1 MTKLDLMNKVKD
13 NLGILSG
20 LNDLIISD
28 TIIEVGEYCNIT
40 DFPDAIEPFVR
51 KKVKTIMS
59 YEKEGL
65 CDSVFDVKSLREGD
79 TTITYNVDDKTS
91 KETIYGLSLNDK
103 SALKRFR
110 RLR

>member
-1 MTKLDLMNKVKD
+1 MTKLELLNKVKD

-28 TIIEVGEYCNIT
+28 VIIEVGEYCNII

-51 KKVKTIMS
+51 KKTKAIMS

-65 CDSVFDVKSLREGD
+65 GDSAFDVKSLREGD

-91 KETIYGLSLNDK
+91 KDTIYGLSLNDK